1 MLGVAGID
9 QQNLEAALLQ
19 DLEHRNPV
27 DPGRLHGDRLDP
39 ALLEPVRQTM
49 EIIGEGAERADRL
62 RGAIRSNRRDMHLRS
77 HVDGGRPRMDG
88 GHRP

>member
-1 MLGVAGID
+1 VLGVTGVD

-19 DLEHRNPV
+19 DLEHRDPV
-27 DPGRLHGDRLDP
+27 DRLHGDRLDP
-39 ALLEPVRQTM
+39 ALLEPQTM

-62 RGAIRSNRRDMHLRS
+62 RGAVRSDRRDMHLRP
-77 HVDGGRPRMDG
+77 HVDGPRMDG

>member
-1 MLGVAGID
+1 MLGVPGVD

-27 DPGRLHGDRLDP
+27 GRLHGDRLDP
-39 ALLEPVRQTM
+39 ALLEPIRQTM

-62 RGAIRSNRRDMHLRS
+62 RGAIRSNRRDMHLRP

>member
-1 MLGVAGID
+1 MLGVAGVD
-9 QQNLEAALLQ
+9 QQNLETALLQ

-39 ALLEPVRQTM
+39 ALLEPQTM
-49 EIIGEGAERADRL
+49 EIIREGAERPDRL

-77 HVDGGRPRMDG
+77 DVDGGRPRMDG

>member
-1 MLGVAGID
+1 MLGVAGVD
-9 QQNLEAALLQ
+9 QQNLETASLQ

-27 DPGRLHGDRLDP
+27 GRLHGDRLDP

-49 EIIGEGAERADRL
+49 EIIREGAKRPDRL

-77 HVDGGRPRMDG
+77 DVDGGRPRMDG

>member
-1 MLGVAGID
+1 VLGVARVD
-9 QQNLEAALLQ
+9 QNHLEASLLQ

-39 ALLEPVRQTM
+39 ALLEPQTM

-62 RGAIRSNRRDMHLRS
+62 RGAVRSDRRDMHLRP

-88 GHRP
+88 GHPP

>member
-1 MLGVAGID
+1 MLGVTGVD

-27 DPGRLHGDRLDP
+27 DPGRLHGDRFNP
-39 ALLEPVRQTM
+39 AFLEPQTM

-62 RGAIRSNRRDMHLRS
+62 RGAIRRRNMHLRP
-77 HVDGGRPRMDG
+77 HVDSGRPRMDG

>member
-1 MLGVAGID
+1 MLGVAGVD
-9 QQNLEAALLQ
+9 QHDLEPALLE
-19 DLEHRNPV
+19 DFVGRDPV

-39 ALLEPVRQTM
+39 ALLEPVRQTI

-62 RGAIRSNRRDMHLRS
+62 RGAIRSNRRDMHLRP
-77 HVDGGRPRMDG
+77 HVNGGRPRMDG

>member
-1 MLGVAGID
+1 MLGVTGVD

-19 DLEHRNPV
+19 ELKHRNPV

-39 ALLEPVRQTM
+39 ALLEPVRQTIK
-49 EIIGEGAERADRL
+49 IIGEGAERADRL
-62 RGAIRSNRRDMHLRS
+62 RSAIRSDRRDMHLRP
-77 HVDGGRPRMDG
+77 HVDGPRMDG

>member
-1 MLGVAGID
+1 MLGIAGVD
-9 QQNLEAALLQ
+9 QQHLEAALIK
-19 DLEHRNPV
+19 DLESRDPV
-27 DPGRLHGDRLDP
+27 DAGGLHDYRPHP
-39 ALLEPVRQTM
+39 ALSEPVGKAVK
-49 EIIGEGAERADRL
+49 IIGEGAERADRL

>member
-1 MLGVAGID
+1 MLGVPGVD

-27 DPGRLHGDRLDP
+27 DPSRLHGDRFNP
-39 ALLEPVRQTM
+39 ALLEPVRQTI

-62 RGAIRSNRRDMHLRS
+62 RGAIRSNRRDMHLRP
-77 HVDGGRPRMDG
+77 HVDGGCPRMDG